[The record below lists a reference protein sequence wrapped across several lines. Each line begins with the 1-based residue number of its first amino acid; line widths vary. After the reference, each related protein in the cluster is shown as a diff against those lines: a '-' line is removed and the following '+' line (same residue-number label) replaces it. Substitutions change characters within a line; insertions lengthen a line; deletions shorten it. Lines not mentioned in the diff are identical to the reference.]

1 MDISNCL
8 MPLHNLNIMKSVLR
22 INIQIA
28 LLSIFSFV
36 SAQESTDMDST
47 RLQQEFSIQ
56 TDEWIK
62 AYNSMDANNLIPL
75 YTEDAIYISGH
86 VNGLELNGRKNVIEY
101 FQNGIN
107 GGGHIDKIEI
117 LSMNLSCDIAT
128 LLCKYQATNSGVTV
142 EGRNLLVMKKINGQW
157 LIAVHM
163 TVV

>member
-1 MDISNCL
+1 
-8 MPLHNLNIMKSVLR
+8 MKSVLW
-22 INIQIA
+22 INIQFA
-28 LLSIFSFV
+28 FLFIFSMV
-36 SAQESTDMDST
+36 SAQESTDIDANQLSK
-47 RLQQEFSIQ
+47 EFSIQ
-56 TDEWIK
+56 TNEWIK

-75 YTEDAIYISGH
+75 YTQDAIYISGH
-86 VNGLELNGRKNVIEY
+86 VNGLELNGLKNVIAY

-142 EGRNLLVMKKINGQW
+142 EGRNLLVMKKINEKW